1 MDNYEYIIAS
11 LPTLHYSQDRDRSLD
26 PARVLSEIREQLSTE
41 DNALLDFTLRGFE
54 AESLN
59 ADFYSQALKSRCR
72 FIREYFLY
80 DLQLRNLK
88 VGYLNSQLGRS
99 EDSDLLVLEQ
109 APECEADTRDEILQA
124 LSCEAL
130 LERERALDRLLWAKA
145 ESITEL
151 DIFNINLILS
161 FTVRLK
167 ITDRWLKLDEK
178 TGKELFRK
186 LVDEI
191 RSTYDNK
198 KQNLI

>member
-26 PARVLSEIREQLSTE
+26 PARVLSDIREQLSAE
-41 DNALLDFTLRGFE
+41 DYVLLDFTLRGFE

-72 FIREYFLY
+72 FIREYFL
-80 DLQLRNLK
+80 K
-88 VGYLNSQLGRS
+88 VGYLTSQLGRS
-99 EDSDLLVLEQ
+99 EDSDLLILEQ

>member
-11 LPTLHYSQDRDRSLD
+11 LPTLQYGQTGDRTLD
-26 PARVLSEIREQLSTE
+26 ADCVLSDIKEQLSKE
-41 DNALLDFTLRGFE
+41 DTALLDFTLKGFE

-59 ADFYSQALKSRCR
+59 EDFYLQALKSRCR

-80 DLQLRNLK
+80 DLQMRNLK
-88 VGYLNSQLGRS
+88 VSYLNSELGR
-99 EDSDLLVLEQ
+99 DQGTDILTLEQ